1 MGFKAVNEVKE
12 AKNAKKQ
19 RAAFYTPLELVA
31 TMVEMAAVHGES
43 RCLEPSAGD
52 GRIVHA
58 LAQAGVQIID
68 AVEIEPTMHKII
80 KKLGGKMIGGDFL
93 DIVASTWE
101 DDRYDAVI
109 MNPPFK
115 GKEWK
120 KHLEHAWS
128 FLRRGGRLVAVLPQN
143 ARDLLVPGQIK
154 LDGCDLC
161 NFEQVYPKAFKD
173 YETSTP
179 TILVIAHK
187 DDDFEHPV
195 VEGFKNHVTYSAAIT
210 IASDGDIYSRRAVLS
225 NEQIRELYLKSNHE
239 GGHCDYGIDWKEVY
253 GYLRINVWGSDAKV
267 HSQGVG
273 KGVSGDRKRGD

>member
-1 MGFKAVNEVKE
+1 MGFQAVNEVENARK
-12 AKNAKKQ
+12 AKKQ
-19 RAAFYTPLELVA
+19 RAAFYTPLELVQ

-58 LAQAGVQIID
+58 LAQAGVKVID

-80 KKLGGKMIGGDFL
+80 AKLGGKMVGGDFL
-93 DIVASTWE
+93 DIAAPIGE
-101 DDRYDAVI
+101 DDKYDAVV

-120 KHLEHAWS
+120 KHLEHAWT
-128 FLRRGGRLVAVLPQN
+128 FLRKGGRLVAVLPET
-143 ARDLLVPGQIK
+143 ARELLVLGQIK

-161 NFEQVYPKAFKD
+161 NFEQVNPKAFKD
-173 YETSTP
+173 YETSTR

-187 DDDFEHPV
+187 DDDSKHPL

-210 IASDGDIYSRRAVLS
+210 IASDGDIYSKRAGLS
-225 NEQIRELYLKSNHE
+225 NEQIRERYLKSNLE
-239 GGHCDYGIDWKEVY
+239 GGHCNYGIDWKEVY
-253 GYLRINVWGSDAKV
+253 GYLRINVWGADGQV
-267 HSQGVG
+267 HSKGVG
-273 KGVSGDRKRGD
+273 KSVSGDSKRGD